1 MMEGETV
8 FVQTDPTFQVVLAV
22 STELKNQNRL
32 HEKGLQTACIKDIES
47 NDERE
52 DHRLVFGGER
62 AASMDFASFGQTA
75 SAVVRMCMLEAV
87 GISRTFWPKIGPR
100 VFS

>member
-8 FVQTDPTFQVVLAV
+8 FVQTDPTFKVVLAV
-22 STELKNQNRL
+22 SKELKNQNRS
-32 HEKGLQTACIKDIES
+32 HVTSCQTACIKDIES

-52 DHRLVFGGER
+52 DHRLVFGGKR

-75 SAVVRMCMLEAV
+75 SAVDR
-87 GISRTFWPKIGPR
+87 K
-100 VFS
+100 